1 MTKLLNLIKHK
12 YNIKFKQNIFKNN
25 NIHNHKNNSLLNP
38 KFTKNLL
45 LKKKFFIKQQIRKY
59 HFKQVF
65 LVIK

>member
-38 KFTKNLL
+38 KFTKT
-45 LKKKFFIKQQIRKY
+45 FY
-59 HFKQVF
+59 
-65 LVIK
+65 